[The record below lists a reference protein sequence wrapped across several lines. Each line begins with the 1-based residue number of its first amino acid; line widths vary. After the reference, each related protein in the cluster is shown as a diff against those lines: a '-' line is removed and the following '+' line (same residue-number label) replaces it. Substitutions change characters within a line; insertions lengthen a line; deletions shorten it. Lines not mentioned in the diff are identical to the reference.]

1 MDDCRSIGGLFENT
15 TGLKEI
21 NIRGWSL
28 DPTKITTDKALS
40 SLVNLERIIVD
51 NGTSLTTDPSFIAQI
66 PKHNNGAWIA
76 QSVTEDADNPKL
88 DSGSNRVFEGMAVLN
103 TSPTTSTNKSLENL
117 YAYTNGGND
126 HGIVTWEFGYGTFI
140 NFEPNR
146 NDAEGYIPSAFL
158 KGGEEA
164 SRTGKPSVY
173 YCSNGL
179 MDFAAPVIV
188 NGKHIGSLIGG
199 QVLPEA
205 PDEAKFRKIA
215 DELGIDQ
222 DEYIA
227 ALKKV
232 KIVPKRQIEAAANL
246 LWQMANSLSEVG
258 YERLVAIESQK
269 NKENTVK
276 AVDQKFGEI
285 DSRMGDV
292 VANIQDLENVFGAI
306 KESAA
311 SSTKAVESTD
321 GIVKAIEN
329 ASTQLTLIGFNASIE
344 AKRAGAAG
352 AGFNVIAQ
360 EVRTLADKNTKQAN
374 EVENTLNEIKKA
386 ITGINAQLKN
396 CNSEIQKNVEVLES
410 LKTLVDEASV
420 QVKNLK

>member
-1 MDDCRSIGGLFENT
+1 MDLEHISLLDVIDRHTLQSLQDAFAAATGMAALATDENGPVT
-15 TGLKEI
+15 EGS
-21 NIRGWSL
+21 NF
-28 DPTKITTDKALS
+28 TDFCM
-40 SLVNLERIIVD
+40 
-51 NGTSLTTDPSFIAQI
+51 SLTRKSRT
-66 PKHNNGAWIA
+66 GAERCN
-76 QSVTEDADNPKL
+76 QCD
-88 DSGSNRVFEGMAVLN
+88 
-103 TSPTTSTNKSLENL
+103 
-117 YAYTNGGND
+117 
-126 HGIVTWEFGYGTFI
+126 
-140 NFEPNR
+140 
-146 NDAEGYIPSAFL
+146 L

-164 SRTGKPSVY
+164 SRTGRPAVY
-173 YCSNGL
+173 YCSSGL

-205 PDEAKFRKIA
+205 PDEQKFRRIA
-215 DELGIDQ
+215 NELGVDEDQ
-222 DEYIA
+222 YIA

-232 KIVPKRQIEAAANL
+232 KVIPKHQIEAAANL
-246 LWQMANSLSEVG
+246 LWQMANALSEVG
-258 YERLVAIESQK
+258 YQRLVALESQK
-269 NKENTVK
+269 SKE
-276 AVDQKFGEI
+276 AIIADVDKKFTDI
-285 DSRMGDV
+285 DVRMGDV
-292 VANIQDLENVFGAI
+292 VKNIQDLESVFGAI
-306 KESAA
+306 KDSAA

-396 CNSEIQKNVEVLES
+396 CNTAIEKNVEVLEN
-410 LKTLVDEASV
+410 LKVLVDEASIK
-420 QVKNLK
+420 VKDLK

>member
-1 MDDCRSIGGLFENT
+1 MDIENIT
-15 TGLKEI
+15 LLDVIDRRTLQNLQDAFAAATGMAALA
-21 NIRGWSL
+21 
-28 DPTKITTDKALS
+28 TDH
-40 SLVNLERIIVD
+40 
-51 NGTSLTTDPSFIAQI
+51 NGPVTEGSNFTDFCMSLTRRSRV
-66 PKHNNGAWIA
+66 GAE
-76 QSVTEDADNPKL
+76 QC
-88 DSGSNRVFEGMAVLN
+88 NRC
-103 TSPTTSTNKSLENL
+103 
-117 YAYTNGGND
+117 D
-126 HGIVTWEFGYGTFI
+126 
-140 NFEPNR
+140 
-146 NDAEGYIPSAFL
+146 L

-164 SRTGKPSVY
+164 SRTGRPAVY

-179 MDFAAPVIV
+179 MDFAAPVVV
-188 NGKHIGSLIGG
+188 NGKHLGSLIGG

-215 DELGIDQ
+215 DDLGIDQ

-227 ALKKV
+227 ALRKV
-232 KIVPKRQIEAAANL
+232 KIVPKHQIEAAANL

-258 YERLVAIESQK
+258 YQRLVALEMQKSKESTI
-269 NKENTVK
+269 KEVEK
-276 AVDQKFGEI
+276 KFSEI
-285 DSRMGDV
+285 DERMCDV
-292 VANIQDLENVFGAI
+292 VSNIQNLENVFGSI

-311 SSTKAVESTD
+311 ASTKAVESTD

-396 CNSEIQKNVEVLES
+396 CNAEIQKNVDVLEK
-410 LKTLVDEASV
+410 LKALVDEASV
-420 QVKNLK
+420 QVKELS